1 MSTIFNFKVKRS
13 LGNIVRVTAT
23 DHGDTV
29 WIALFR
35 AGYTGSGLRRAG
47 GLRCTREQFRAGVRV
62 ILNYINDDGTVSKSD
77 QRSGRSNCTPDRIVL
92 TQISNNVFV
101 YQPPI
106 HVPTP
111 APTPVPAPVPPTVL
125 APVPVPAPLVPPPPS
140 PVPLTEE
147 ELLDAEH
154 ESWYDDVVPVV
165 SVREPHRFARMN
177 FQRERWIFRGRRI
190 GELPPFRLQRVAMKA
205 RNMFR

>member
-1 MSTIFNFKVKRS
+1 MSNIFNFTVKRS

-23 DHGDTV
+23 EHGDTV

-35 AGYTGSGLRRAG
+35 AGYTGGGLRRAG
-47 GLRCTREQFRAGVRV
+47 GKRCTRLQFRTGVRV
-62 ILNYINDDGTVSKSD
+62 VLNYINDDGTVATSNKH
-77 QRSGRSNCTPDRIVL
+77 SGSSSRVHDRIVL

-101 YQPPI
+101 YQPPAPI
-106 HVPTP
+106 P
-111 APTPVPAPVPPTVL
+111 APIPAPAPVPT
-125 APVPVPAPLVPPPPS
+125 
-140 PVPLTEE
+140 PLTDEQ
-147 ELLDAEH
+147 LLDAEH

-165 SVREPHRFARMN
+165 SVREPQRFSRMN